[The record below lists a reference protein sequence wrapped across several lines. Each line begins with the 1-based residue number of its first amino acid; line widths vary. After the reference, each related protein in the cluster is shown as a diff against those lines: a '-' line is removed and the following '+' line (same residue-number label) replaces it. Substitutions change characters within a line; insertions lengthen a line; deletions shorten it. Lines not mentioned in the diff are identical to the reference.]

1 MKIKKG
7 NVTLDVS
14 EKAFRVVYASLG
26 YKEVKD
32 AKSRTKASDEDAS

>member
-14 EKAFRVVYASLG
+14 EKAFRVVYTSLG
-26 YKEVKD
+26 FKEVKD
-32 AKSRTKASDEDAS
+32 TKRTAKASDEDAS

>member
-14 EKAFRVVYASLG
+14 EKAFRVVYESLG

-32 AKSRTKASDEDAS
+32 TKPRAKASDDDES